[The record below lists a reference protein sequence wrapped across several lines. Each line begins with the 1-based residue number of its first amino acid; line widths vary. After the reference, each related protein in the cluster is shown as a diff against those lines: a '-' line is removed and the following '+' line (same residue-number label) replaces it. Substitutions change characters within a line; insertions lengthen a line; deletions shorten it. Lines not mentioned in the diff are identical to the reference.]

1 MKFTKMHGLGNDY
14 IYMNCF
20 DEGIENP
27 GDLAVRLSD
36 RHKGIGSDG
45 LVLIMPS
52 AGCDFRMRM
61 FNADGTEAQMC
72 GNASRCVA
80 KYVYDNGMTDHTEIT
95 LETLAGTRQLR
106 LFLEDGKVKTVRV
119 DMGEPVMTASDIP
132 VALPLDEIIDC
143 PVFFPSETRRITCIS
158 MGNPHAVTF
167 VDDVDRIPLKLW
179 GPEMECYPL
188 FPERI
193 NVEFV
198 QRVSPEHLKMRV
210 WERGAGETQAC
221 GTGACAALVAAVLTD
236 ETKRKATV
244 SLPGGDLAIEWQTDD
259 NHVYMTGEAVTV
271 FTGEI

>member
-1 MKFTKMHGLGNDY
+1 MHGLGNDY

-20 DEGIENP
+20 DGEIENP
-27 GDLAVRLSD
+27 GDLAIRLSD

-119 DMGEPVMTASDIP
+119 DMGKPVMTASDIP

-143 PVFFPSETRRITCIS
+143 PVCFPSETRRITCVS

-179 GPEMECYPL
+179 GPETECYPL
-188 FPERI
+188 FPERT

-198 QRVSPEHLKMRV
+198 QRVSPGHLKMRV

-244 SLPGGDLAIEWQTDD
+244 SLPGGDLAIEWRTDD
-259 NHVYMTGEAVTV
+259 HHVYMTGEAVTV